1 MKGRNTMKDR
11 LNGIIDMHIHSAPDI
26 RQRKLNDLEL
36 MEAAVERK
44 VRAIVIKSHFVP
56 TADRAYLVNEIRKEK
71 YPESD
76 FEMYGAVALN
86 ESMGGI
92 NPKAAEAALK
102 LGAKVVWMPTN
113 TAANHYGKTGKNG
126 GIEVV
131 KDKKVVE
138 ELKDVFRLVKEH
150 DAVLATGHISPYE
163 CFKVTEAARD
173 AGIDKIVITHPE
185 FHIVGMS
192 MEERIR
198 IVKDYDVLL
207 EMEYAQPVGGG
218 VYKKNLPENVET
230 MKEIGCEHFIV
241 STDSGQ
247 MQNPPWY
254 ESIEEYL
261 DYLYEHGISE
271 AEIDTM
277 TRQNPAKLL
286 GIGK

>member
-1 MKGRNTMKDR
+1 MKGKNAMKER

-36 MEAAVERK
+36 MEAAVERR
-44 VRAIVIKSHFVP
+44 VRAIVIKSHFVS

-76 FEMYGAVALN
+76 FEMFGAIALN
-86 ESMGGI
+86 QSVGGI

-102 LGAKVVWMPTN
+102 LGAKIVWLPTN
-113 TAANHYGKTGKNG
+113 TAANHYQKTDKTGG
-126 GIEVV
+126 VEVI
-131 KDKKVVE
+131 KDKKVVP
-138 ELKDVFRLVKEH
+138 ELKEVFKLVKEY

-163 CFKVTEAARD
+163 CFQVTEAARD
-173 AGIDKIVITHPE
+173 AGVEKIVITHPE

-192 MEERIR
+192 MEDRMR

-247 MQNPPWY
+247 LQNPPWY
-254 ESIEEYL
+254 ESVEEYL
-261 DYLYEHGISE
+261 DYLYEQGISE
-271 AEIDTM
+271 SDIDIM